1 MRLVS
6 ESILIC
12 SSNFPH
18 KKPSSCWFCS
28 PSALVFSME
37 RLPQANS
44 RAAVVWR
51 AREIKEPPPDPTDC
65 LALSPSISSTPQS
78 ASYTCTSCLPGLW
91 QSLALHLLAYAWA
104 GHVWI
109 QRADR
114 EKGEAGRGVTARR
127 FSSGCLEEPR
137 HRDAV
142 EAQEALAEPT
152 SVLSDWEF

>member
-18 KKPSSCWFCS
+18 KKPSSCCL
-28 PSALVFSME
+28 LVLQPQRSGVFHGKAPTGK
-37 RLPQANS
+37 LP
-44 RAAVVWR
+44 AAVVWR

-91 QSLALHLLAYAWA
+91 QSLALHLLAYA
-104 GHVWI
+104 
-109 QRADR
+109 
-114 EKGEAGRGVTARR
+114 
-127 FSSGCLEEPR
+127 
-137 HRDAV
+137 
-142 EAQEALAEPT
+142 
-152 SVLSDWEF
+152 